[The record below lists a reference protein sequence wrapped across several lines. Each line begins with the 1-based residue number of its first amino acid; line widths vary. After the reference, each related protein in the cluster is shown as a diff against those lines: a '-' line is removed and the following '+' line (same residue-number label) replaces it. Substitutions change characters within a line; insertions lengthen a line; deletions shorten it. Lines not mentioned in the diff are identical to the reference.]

1 MVWKDFRCGQQEPPA
16 VLGIIKEYHWMANND
31 CHVKRNS
38 GLSVGGTIFSS
49 YTYLDRCLRIT
60 TWTRV
65 RGASVECW
73 RAWERCAPLCCSVC
87 VIKPGRAGG
96 GHQPQQAGLSTETW
110 TGGETRD
117 TLAQLNHNYCCTIL
131 QEIGQL
137 SNLFLEEIYNEFLP
151 KYVTTRSAQYFFRC
165 LAFSWIRFF
174 VNKISYIS
182 KIKQTVNIM
191 VSRFQGFSYSLWL
204 VFYQALSAK
213 FEVICRIIRQF

>member
-1 MVWKDFRCGQQEPPA
+1 M
-16 VLGIIKEYHWMANND
+16 
-31 CHVKRNS
+31 
-38 GLSVGGTIFSS
+38 
-49 YTYLDRCLRIT
+49 
-60 TWTRV
+60 

-73 RAWERCAPLCCSVC
+73 RAWERCAPLGCSVC

-96 GHQPQQAGLSTETW
+96 GQQPRQAGLATETC
-110 TGGETRD
+110 TGGETL
-117 TLAQLNHNYCCTIL
+117 TLSHNFITTIAPFYEKWENC
-131 QEIGQL
+131 Q
-137 SNLFLEEIYNEFLP
+137 SNFFWKIYNEFLL
-151 KYVTTRSAQYFFRC
+151 KYVTTILAQYFFRC
-165 LAFSWIRFF
+165 LAFSSIRFF